1 MTFALPF
8 PTIDPVLIEIGPL
21 AVRWYGLAY
30 VAGLILAWRY
40 VRRLA
45 GGPPEVTTAR
55 DVDDFL
61 VWATLG
67 VILGGRLGYVL
78 FYKPV
83 YFLYDPL
90 EIFKM
95 WHGGMSFHGGL
106 LGVVV
111 ATLWFVRKRKI
122 ELLAFSDVIACAAPI
137 GLFFGRLANF
147 INGELYG
154 RATDLPWGIVF
165 PGRDAGPLPRHPS
178 QLYEAGLEGILLF
191 TLLYLLWR
199 IEGVRRRR
207 GVLVGV
213 FLTGYA
219 LSRMLVELVR
229 QPDDHIG
236 FLLGGST
243 MGQWLSLPMLAIG
256 VWMILRAPRRGS

>member
-8 PTIDPVLIEIGPL
+8 PAIDPILIEIGPI

-45 GGPPEVTTAR
+45 GGPPEVAKAR

-67 VILGGRLGYVL
+67 VIIGGRLGYVI
-78 FYKPV
+78 FYQPD
-83 YFLYDPL
+83 YFLAHPL
-90 EIFKM
+90 DILKT
-95 WHGGMSFHGGL
+95 WAGGMSFHGGL
-106 LGVVV
+106 LGVIV
-111 ATLWFVRKRKI
+111 ATLWFVKRRKI
-122 ELLAFSDVIACAAPI
+122 PLLAFGDVVACAAPI

-154 RATDLPWGIVF
+154 RPTDLPWGIVF
-165 PGRDAGPLPRHPS
+165 PNGGPQPRHPS
-178 QLYEAGLEGILLF
+178 QLYEAGLEGLLLF
-191 TLLYLLWR
+191 VVLFLLWR
-199 IEGVRRRR
+199 IETVRERH
-207 GVLVGV
+207 GVLFGV
-213 FLTGYA
+213 FLTGYS

-229 QPDDHIG
+229 QPDVQIG

-243 MGQWLSLPMLAIG
+243 MGQWLSFPMLAIG
-256 VWMILRAPRRGS
+256 LWLIVRGARQQKS